1 MLTESN
7 PAVPAAIFADSRPDS
22 RGARAGDTWRNWS
35 GSVVAHPSR
44 VVRPTC
50 EAQLAD
56 IVRQASKV
64 RVVGAG
70 HSFMPLCETEGTLV
84 SLADMPGALTVA
96 ADRRTA
102 TVPAGW
108 TIERVTAALWA
119 EGLSLGNQGDIDSQ
133 AIAGAM
139 ATGTHGTGAG
149 LGSLSTMARGFR
161 LMLADGSVVRCSVS
175 ERANLFQ
182 AQRLSLGLLGI
193 ALEIELEVLPAY
205 HLEERLEK
213 RSLDEVLE
221 GFDDWAG
228 DNRHIEFFVFPYADQ
243 VMLKTLVVAEDD
255 GSFRLGCELG
265 AAAPGFIP
273 TLQKLLTRGSSGRV
287 QKRSGPAHRIFPSD
301 RTIRFEE
308 MEYELPRA
316 AGLPTLKAAID
327 WIRAGQKP
335 VAFPFEF
342 RMSAGDD
349 IWISPMNAGPVASV
363 SMHQYAGMP
372 WQGLFAEAEPIFR
385 DAGGRPHWGKRH
397 TLTRADV
404 DALYPDADRFRA
416 ARRTADPD
424 GKFLNAHL
432 GALFE

>member
-1 MLTESN
+1 MSQPALA
-7 PAVPAAIFADSRPDS
+7 AVPAE
-22 RGARAGDTWRNWS
+22 TWTNWS
-35 GSVVAHPSR
+35 GSVTAHPTAI
-44 VVRPTC
+44 VRPTS
-50 EAQLAD
+50 ESELAHA
-56 IVRQASKV
+56 VQSARNV

-70 HSFMPLCETEGTLV
+70 HSFTPLCETAGSLV
-84 SLADMPGALTVA
+84 SLADMAGRVTVA

-108 TIERVTAALWA
+108 TIQNVTTALWR
-119 EGLSLGNQGDIDSQ
+119 EGLSLGNQGDIDCQ

-149 LGSLSTMARGFR
+149 LGNLSTLARGFR
-161 LMLADGSVVRCSVS
+161 LVLADGSVVRCDAQ
-175 ERANLFQ
+175 ERPELFQ
-182 AQRLSLGLLGI
+182 AQRLSLGLLGV
-193 ALEIELEVLPAY
+193 ATEIELEVLPAY

-213 RSLDEVLE
+213 RPLEEVLAH
-221 GFDDWAG
+221 FDEWAG
-228 DNRHIEFFVFPYADQ
+228 TNRHIEFFVFPYADQ
-243 VMLKTLVVAEDD
+243 VMLKTLVVAEDEGTFEEPGAAD
-255 GSFRLGCELG
+255 ETVFRLCCELG

-287 QKRSGPAHRIFPSD
+287 QRRTGPAHRIFPSE

-308 MEYELPRA
+308 MEYELPRE
-316 AGLPTLKAAID
+316 AGLPTLKAVID
-327 WIRAGQKP
+327 WIRSKNLP

-349 IWISPMNAGPVASV
+349 IWMSPMNKGPVASV

-372 WQGLFAEAEPIFR
+372 WRELFAEAEAIFR
-385 DAGGRPHWGKRH
+385 GAGGRPHWGKRH

-404 DALYPDADRFRA
+404 DAMYPEAERFRA
-416 ARRTADPD
+416 ARRGADPE

-432 GALFE
+432 RPLFE